1 MKNSLPR
8 MKNRIDAREHAGDVV
23 VQVVLGSDLDGALIQ
38 EDQQRGEEDHHKGI
52 ELGQP
57 CYDDGSKPRPPAV
70 LMEMVWL
77 APDTARKP
85 AIPHTAPDT
94 TMVRMMTW
102 GTLMAA

>member
-1 MKNSLPR
+1 MAPLSRKISSAE
-8 MKNRIDAREHAGDVV
+8 KRIITKELNLASHATMMAV
-23 VQVVLGSDLDGALIQ
+23 
-38 EDQQRGEEDHHKGI
+38 
-52 ELGQP
+52 
-57 CYDDGSKPRPPAV
+57 KPRPPAV